1 MNNEVY
7 TTVIKLN
14 AEEAQNN
21 LKKLEDKIS
30 ELKKKKEEAFSNGKT
45 AIGESIAKDL
55 NKAQREMKA
64 FANSTMNTKEVL
76 DNLGKANL
84 GQLEKAA
91 KDLRRE
97 FKATSDPEQLTKLQ
111 EKIDAVTA
119 RMDRLKNK
127 TEDVHDIARKLSSTL
142 SNIPNASAND
152 LLYAKSHLQGQ
163 LNGLNPNSD
172 MYQQQ
177 SLQLREVDKQLGL
190 IKLKQEQNNTLIAQY
205 DRELSEARA
214 KMEDVKIETQ
224 LVNNTLS
231 HLSTASVRDLEYS
244 IKILNQQMRGLD
256 RGTKEFKAM
265 EEQAKKLKTEL
276 QNVRYEGAAQQSW
289 INRTADWFNKMQG
302 VAISLFATFAGLSMT
317 IRKCIEDFAAMD
329 QEMTNVQKYTGQTKQ
344 QVEKMNETFKSMDT
358 RTPREKLNQLAGDA
372 GRLGINTEKMVEEFV
387 DGADKINVALG
398 DDLGDDA
405 VKNIGKLAMMFG
417 EDKKKGLR
425 GAMLA
430 TGSAV
435 NELSQN
441 SSASAGYLVD
451 FTARLSGVGKQA
463 NLTQTQIMGFGAVL
477 DQNMQQDETAATAM
491 QGLITKMFQNP
502 AKFAKL
508 AGQSVKEFTNL
519 LKTDANSALLKFFA
533 AMKQKGGFAELAPMF
548 DSMKMD
554 GARATGVLSVMADK
568 LADVKKAQAL
578 ANKSYSDGT
587 SVIKEFNTQ
596 MSSEQARLD
605 MRKKQFKEYSI
616 LLGKELLPVMR
627 YAISTAGVTIKTLIV
642 LVQFVKQHISG
653 LIQLTLAITALTIVY
668 KAGTIYAYMW
678 LIKEEALLAIHK
690 ASVLLIRIKIGAIGA
705 LKVAYYYLT
714 GQTVK
719 AKEAMEAMKVASV
732 TNPWTAL
739 LAVILAVAAGV
750 YYLIKAINAHNKA
763 IQDNLLGIRK
773 SIAINKDMTEAQK
786 EVNANTAEEKTRLER
801 LTNIINSNV
810 YSYGERKSA
819 MIALEKIVPGY
830 HRNLNN
836 EATLTQANNTALKE
850 YVDRLNDAAMAQALY
865 NRMVSL
871 NGKKFDL
878 EAEIKRHN
886 YSAKAVKAEINRH
899 SKYYNSTEDKI
910 VDAGDGIFIKE
921 GTFKTD
927 ANRGKHD
934 ELQHWIDA
942 SKRKSD
948 ELTIVNARR
957 KNITDFLR
965 NDKGVREQYDNITIN
980 NKPQTAELIPP
991 TGGGGTDVDPKE
1003 AEKAKKAR
1011 DAAERKRE
1019 AARKKKMNNELK
1031 AAKDETDMLQAQN
1044 MLAYNTGEETQR
1056 ERIDKQHQIAIDGY
1070 DKRINIYKKYKEDY
1084 RQLEDDKAKE
1094 ELEKEN
1100 SHNKFIQ
1107 ADIEANYQKDT
1118 ALAKAEYSNKD
1129 SAVYHDQTV
1138 LNERLFEADMSYMAD
1153 KLAAMKDNSE
1163 EWLELSAEM
1172 QQRELEHKYEQ
1183 EEYYD
1188 EMLSQYRE
1196 EWGKKD
1202 IKSQEKIAL
1211 DGLDHLHEVG
1221 LLKEAEYQ
1229 DMRKKIQLEYALQES
1244 EDNLQNSKGVVN
1256 RKEVD
1261 LAYQIAHNNAEAGV
1275 EDKNEKGTKIG
1286 NYITSDIKIFGATWK
1301 NIKEMEKNG
1310 VLSHEQA
1317 MAAMSKA
1324 TGNFAE
1330 GLAAKMQAAYDSIST
1345 ITNALSSYYSSQSD
1359 YEVAVTEK
1367 KYGKLITAAG
1377 NNTQKTKKL
1386 EEQKEKEVAKIKT
1399 KYAHK
1404 QASMQVAQAIAQT
1417 AISAIAAYGSAMS
1430 GVPYPANLVLAPVA
1444 AGIALAAGAL
1454 QIATIKKQQ
1463 QAQDAGYYDGGFTPG
1478 KDWHNRAGIVHQDEF
1493 VANHKAVNNP
1503 NVRPFL
1509 NFIDTAQRNN
1519 TIGGLTALDVSRTMG
1534 SNTTVVSAP
1543 VVNVDNNSSELQQM
1557 INESHEAISKL
1568 TMLLAAGIH
1577 ATVAIDGNDG
1587 VKKNLDRYNNLM
1599 NNK

>member
-111 EKIDAVTA
+111 EKIDAVAA
-119 RMDRLKNK
+119 RMDRLKGK

-163 LNGLNPNSD
+163 MNGLNPNSE

-177 SLQLREVDKQLGL
+177 SLQLREVDKQLNL

-244 IKILNQQMRGLD
+244 IKIINQQMRGLD

-276 QNVRYEGAAQQSW
+276 QNIRYEGGAQQSW
-289 INRTADWFNKMQG
+289 MNRTADWFNKMQG
-302 VAISLFATFAGLSMT
+302 LAISVFATVTGLLYSM
-317 IRKCIEDFAAMD
+317 RQSVQMYLDMD
-329 QEMTNVQKYTGQTKQ
+329 KETTNVRKYTGQTAE
-344 QVEKMNETFKSMDT
+344 QVAQMNEEFKKMNTAT
-358 RTPREKLNQLAGDA
+358 AREQLNKFAEDA
-372 GRLGINTEKMVEEFV
+372 GRLGLSSTKAVEEFV
-387 DGADKINVALG
+387 DAADKISVAVG
-398 DDLGDDA
+398 DDLGEGA
-405 VKNIGKLAMMFG
+405 VDTIAKMAQAFG
-417 EDKKKGLR
+417 EDKRLGLR

-430 TGSAV
+430 TGSAL
-435 NELSQN
+435 NELSQ
-441 SSASAGYLVD
+441 SSTASAGYIVD
-451 FTARLSGVGKQA
+451 FTARLSGMGLQA
-463 NLTQTQIMGFGAVL
+463 KISQQNIMGFGAVL
-477 DQNMQQDETAATAM
+477 DQNMQEAETSATALG
-491 QGLITKMFQNP
+491 QLITKMYQDP

-508 AGQSVKEFTNL
+508 AGKNVADFTKL
-519 LKTDANSALLKFFA
+519 LKTDANKALLEFFN
-533 AMKQKGGFAELAPMF
+533 AMKNRGGFAQLAPMF
-548 DSMKMD
+548 EGMQLN
-554 GARATGVLSVMADK
+554 GNRAVGVLSTMAAK
-568 LADVKKAQAL
+568 LNDVKIAQGI
-578 ANKSYSDGT
+578 ANKAYNDGT
-587 SVIKEFNTQ
+587 SVLREFDLQNN
-596 MSSEQARLD
+596 SQAAQLE
-605 MRKKQFKEYSI
+605 KANKNFKEI
-616 LLGKELLPVMR
+616 AITLGKELLPVSR
-627 YAISTAGVTIKTLIV
+627 SVLTIGALTLKGLKVITDFVLKYKATLITLTAGI
-642 LVQFVKQHISG
+642 
-653 LIQLTLAITALTIVY
+653 AALTIAEEWDIIKK
-668 KAGTIYAYMW
+668 KAQALW
-678 LIKEEALLAIHK
+678 NDVLIKGSKKLWATLAAHPYIAIAAAVATLIALYAELTSKTDAVQKGQEDLNEIREKAAEQVVDEKIKIENLVSIARDETKSLADRHK
-690 ASVLLIRIKIGAIGA
+690 AIDELNKIVPNYNAKLQDTTNKYSENKGALDSYISSLIRLYEIQG
-705 LKVAYYYLT
+705 
-714 GQTVK
+714 
-719 AKEAMEAMKVASV
+719 AKEKISELSKQKADLVIKEKEIQKTLQQMKATPGV
-732 TNPWTAL
+732 TYTTSWGTVSNTTTDSYHHFSQQL
-739 LAVILAVAAGV
+739 EEVQSDIKDTKTEINTITDV
-750 YYLIKAINAHNKA
+750 YGEDIKKTYIPPKGDGDGGGDGNEK
-763 IQDNLLGIRK
+763 
-773 SIAINKDMTEAQK
+773 
-786 EVNANTAEEKTRLER
+786 AEEK
-801 LTNIINSNV
+801 
-810 YSYGERKSA
+810 
-819 MIALEKIVPGY
+819 
-830 HRNLNN
+830 
-836 EATLTQANNTALKE
+836 
-850 YVDRLNDAAMAQALY
+850 
-865 NRMVSL
+865 
-871 NGKKFDL
+871 
-878 EAEIKRHN
+878 
-886 YSAKAVKAEINRH
+886 
-899 SKYYNSTEDKI
+899 
-910 VDAGDGIFIKE
+910 
-921 GTFKTD
+921 
-927 ANRGKHD
+927 
-934 ELQHWIDA
+934 
-942 SKRKSD
+942 
-948 ELTIVNARR
+948 AR
-957 KNITDFLR
+957 
-965 NDKGVREQYDNITIN
+965 
-980 NKPQTAELIPP
+980 
-991 TGGGGTDVDPKE
+991 
-1003 AEKAKKAR
+1003 KAR
-1011 DAAERKRE
+1011 EAAERKRE
-1019 AARKKKMNNELK
+1019 AARKKKLNNELK

-1044 MLAYNTGEETQR
+1044 MLAYEKGEETQR
-1056 ERIDKQHQIAIDGY
+1056 ERIEKQHQIAIDGY
-1070 DKRINIYKKYKEDY
+1070 NKRINIYKKYKEDY

-1100 SHNKFIQ
+1100 SHNKFLQ

-1118 ALAKAEYSNKD
+1118 ALAKAEYSNRD

-1172 QQRELEHKYEQ
+1172 QQRELEHKSDK
-1183 EEYYD
+1183 EEYYN

-1196 EWGKKD
+1196 DWGKKD
-1202 IKSQEKIAL
+1202 IKLQEKIAL

-1244 EDNLQNSKGVVN
+1244 ENNLQNSKGVVN

-1286 NYITSDIKIFGATWK
+1286 NYLTSDIKIFGATWK

-1330 GLAAKMQAAYDSIST
+1330 NFAAKMQAAYDSVST
-1345 ITNALSSYYSSQSD
+1345 LTNSLSSYYSSQSD

-1367 KYGKLITAAG
+1367 KYEKMISAAG

-1463 QAQDAGYYDGGFTPG
+1463 QAQDAGYYEGGYTSSG
-1478 KDWHNRAGIVHQDEF
+1478 RDWHKKAGIVHENEF
-1493 VANHKAVNNP
+1493 VANHVAVNNP

-1509 NFIDTAQRNN
+1509 NYIDKAQRNN
-1519 TIGGLTALDVSRTMG
+1519 TIGGLTALDVSRAMG

-1543 VVNVDNNSSELQQM
+1543 VVNVDNNNRELQQQL
-1557 INESHEAISKL
+1557 NESHEVISKL
-1568 TMLLAAGIH
+1568 TAVLAAGIH
-1577 ATVAIDGNDG
+1577 AKVFIAGDDGI
-1587 VKKNLDRYNNLM
+1587 KKNLEVYDNLM
-1599 NNK
+1599 SNK

>member
-21 LKKLEDKIS
+21 LKKLENTIS

-45 AIGESIAKDL
+45 SLGESLSKDL

-76 DNLGKANL
+76 DNLDKANL

-119 RMDRLKNK
+119 RMDRLKGK

-152 LLYAKSHLQGQ
+152 LLYAKSHLQTQ
-163 LNGLNPNSD
+163 MNGLNPNSD

-177 SLQLREVDKQLGL
+177 SLQLREVDKQLNL
-190 IKLKQEQNNTLIAQY
+190 IKSKQEQNNTLIAQY
-205 DRELSEARA
+205 DRELAEARA

-244 IKILNQQMRGLD
+244 IKILNNQMRGLD
-256 RGTKEFKAM
+256 RGTKEFAAM

-302 VAISLFATFAGLSMT
+302 VAISLFATLAGLSMT

-344 QVEKMNETFKSMDT
+344 QVEKMNESFKSMDT

-463 NLTQTQIMGFGAVL
+463 NLTQTQIMGFGSVL

-578 ANKSYSDGT
+578 ANKSYNDGT

-616 LLGKELLPVMR
+616 LLGKELLPVMK
-627 YAISTAGVTIKTLIV
+627 YAISTAGISVKTLIV

-690 ASVLLIRIKIGAIGA
+690 ASALLIRIKIGAIGA

-719 AKEAMEAMKVASV
+719 AKEAMEAMKAASV

-739 LAVILAVAAGV
+739 LAVVLAVAAGV

-763 IQDNLLGIRK
+763 IQDNLLETRK
-773 SIAINKDMTEAQK
+773 RIAINKDMTESQK

-871 NGKKFDL
+871 KGKEFDL
-878 EAEIKRHN
+878 KTEIKRHN
-886 YSAKAVKAEINRH
+886 YSAKAVKAEMERH
-899 SKYYNSTEDKI
+899 FSKYNDTRNAIVPGVINYGGYTSGPTDDNYN
-910 VDAGDGIFIKE
+910 
-921 GTFKTD
+921 
-927 ANRGKHD
+927 KHA

-948 ELTIVNARR
+948 ELTIVKAQN
-957 KNITDFLR
+957 KNIDDFVH
-965 NDKGVREQYDNITIN
+965 NNKGVREQFAKLTIN
-980 NKPQTAELIPP
+980 NKSGSSTPEPEI
-991 TGGGGTDVDPKE
+991 TGGTYTDPKV

-1011 DAAERKRE
+1011 EAAERKRE
-1019 AARKKKMNNELK
+1019 AARKKKLNEELK

-1044 MLAYNTGEETQR
+1044 ILAYQHGEETQR
-1056 ERIDKQHQIAIDGY
+1056 ERIDNQHKIAIDGY

-1100 SHNKFIQ
+1100 SHNKFLQ

-1118 ALAKAEYSNKD
+1118 ALAKAAYSDRD
-1129 SAVYHDQTV
+1129 SAVYHDETV

-1163 EWLELSAEM
+1163 EWVELSAEM
-1172 QQRELEHKYEQ
+1172 QQRELEHKSEQ
-1183 EEYYD
+1183 EVYYD
-1188 EMLSQYRE
+1188 EMLSRYRE
-1196 EWGKKD
+1196 DWGKKD

-1211 DGLDHLHEVG
+1211 AGLDHLHEVG
-1221 LLKEAEYQ
+1221 LLKETEYQ
-1229 DMRKKIQLEYALQES
+1229 DMRKKIQLEYGLQES

-1286 NYITSDIKIFGATWK
+1286 NFITSDVKIFAATWK

-1330 GLAAKMQAAYDSIST
+1330 GMAAKMQVAYESIST
-1345 ITNALSSYYSSQSD
+1345 ITNALSSYYASQSD

-1386 EEQKEKEVAKIKT
+1386 EEEKEKEVAKIKT

-1430 GVPYPANLVLAPVA
+1430 GVPYPANLVLAPIA
-1444 AGIALAAGAL
+1444 AGIALASGAL

-1463 QAQDAGYYDGGFTPG
+1463 QAQDAGYYEGGYTSSG
-1478 KDWHNRAGIVHQDEF
+1478 RDWHKKAGIVHENEF
-1493 VANHKAVNNP
+1493 VANHVAVNNP

-1509 NFIDTAQRNN
+1509 NYIDKAQRNN
-1519 TIGGLTALDVSRTMG
+1519 TIGGLTALDVSRAMG

-1543 VVNVDNNSSELQQM
+1543 VVNVDNNNIELQQQL
-1557 INESHEAISKL
+1557 NESHEVISKL
-1568 TMLLAAGIH
+1568 TAVLAAGIH
-1577 ATVAIDGNDG
+1577 AKVFIAGDDGI
-1587 VKKNLDRYNNLM
+1587 KKNLEVYDNLM
-1599 NNK
+1599 SNK

>member
-142 SNIPNASAND
+142 SNIPDASASD
-152 LLYAKSHLQGQ
+152 LLYTKSHLQTQ
-163 LNGLNPNSD
+163 MNGLNPNSD
-172 MYQQQ
+172 MYKQQ
-177 SLQLREVDKQLGL
+177 SLQLREVDNQLNL
-190 IKLKQEQNNTLIAQY
+190 IKAKQEQNNTLMAQY
-205 DRELSEARA
+205 DREVSKARVD
-214 KMEDVKIETQ
+214 MEDVKNETQ

-231 HLSTASVRDLEYS
+231 HMSTASVRDLEYS
-244 IKILNQQMRGLD
+244 IKILNNQMRGLN

-276 QNVRYEGAAQQSW
+276 QNIRYEGGAQQSW
-289 INRTADWFNKMQG
+289 MNRTADWFNKMQG
-302 VAISLFATFAGLSMT
+302 LAISVFATVTGLLYSM
-317 IRKCIEDFAAMD
+317 RQSVQMYLDMD
-329 QEMTNVQKYTGQTKQ
+329 KETTNVRKYTGQTTE
-344 QVEKMNETFKSMDT
+344 QVAQMNEEFKKMNTAT
-358 RTPREKLNQLAGDA
+358 AREQLNKFAEDA
-372 GRLGINTEKMVEEFV
+372 GRLGLSSTKAVEEFV
-387 DGADKINVALG
+387 DAADKISVAVG
-398 DDLGDDA
+398 DDLGEGA
-405 VKNIGKLAMMFG
+405 VDTIAKMAQAFG
-417 EDKKKGLR
+417 EDKRLGLR

-430 TGSAV
+430 TGSAL
-435 NELSQN
+435 NELSQ
-441 SSASAGYLVD
+441 SSTASAGYIVD
-451 FTARLSGVGKQA
+451 FTARLSGMGLQA
-463 NLTQTQIMGFGAVL
+463 KISQQDIMGFGAVL
-477 DQNMQQDETAATAM
+477 DQNMQEAETSATALG
-491 QGLITKMFQNP
+491 QLITKMYQDP

-508 AGQSVKEFTNL
+508 AGKNVADFTKL
-519 LKTDANSALLKFFA
+519 LKTDANKALLEFFN
-533 AMKQKGGFAELAPMF
+533 AMKNRGGFAQLAPMF
-548 DSMKMD
+548 EGMQLN
-554 GARATGVLSVMADK
+554 GNRAVGVLSTMAAK
-568 LADVKKAQAL
+568 LNDVTIAQSI
-578 ANKSYSDGT
+578 ANKAYNDGT
-587 SVIKEFNTQ
+587 SVLREFDLQNN
-596 MSSEQARLD
+596 SQAAQLEKA
-605 MRKKQFKEYSI
+605 KKNFQEI
-616 LLGKELLPVMR
+616 AITLGKELLP
-627 YAISTAGVTIKTLIV
+627 ISRTVLTTGSMTLRGLKVLIDFVIKYKTTIMTLTAGIAALIIVEEADVIKKKAIVLWNDVLIKGSKKLWATLAAHPYIAIAAAVATLIALMADLLSKTDAVQKGQEDLNKIREKAAEQVVDEKIKIENLVSIARDETKSLTDRHKAIDELNKIVPNYNAKLQDTTNKYSENKGALDSYISSLIRLYEIQGAKEKISELSKQKADLVIKEKEIQKTLQQMKATPGV
-642 LVQFVKQHISG
+642 TYTTSWGTVSNTTTDSYHHFSQQLEEVQSDIKDTKTEIN
-653 LIQLTLAITALTIVY
+653 TITDVY
-668 KAGTIYAYMW
+668 GED
-678 LIKEEALLAIHK
+678 IKKTYIPPKGDGGGGGNGNNYGNEK
-690 ASVLLIRIKIGAIGA
+690 
-705 LKVAYYYLT
+705 
-714 GQTVK
+714 
-719 AKEAMEAMKVASV
+719 
-732 TNPWTAL
+732 
-739 LAVILAVAAGV
+739 
-750 YYLIKAINAHNKA
+750 
-763 IQDNLLGIRK
+763 
-773 SIAINKDMTEAQK
+773 
-786 EVNANTAEEKTRLER
+786 AEEK
-801 LTNIINSNV
+801 
-810 YSYGERKSA
+810 
-819 MIALEKIVPGY
+819 
-830 HRNLNN
+830 
-836 EATLTQANNTALKE
+836 
-850 YVDRLNDAAMAQALY
+850 
-865 NRMVSL
+865 
-871 NGKKFDL
+871 
-878 EAEIKRHN
+878 
-886 YSAKAVKAEINRH
+886 
-899 SKYYNSTEDKI
+899 
-910 VDAGDGIFIKE
+910 
-921 GTFKTD
+921 
-927 ANRGKHD
+927 
-934 ELQHWIDA
+934 
-942 SKRKSD
+942 
-948 ELTIVNARR
+948 AR
-957 KNITDFLR
+957 
-965 NDKGVREQYDNITIN
+965 
-980 NKPQTAELIPP
+980 
-991 TGGGGTDVDPKE
+991 
-1003 AEKAKKAR
+1003 KAR
-1011 DAAERKRE
+1011 EAAERKRE

-1044 MLAYNTGEETQR
+1044 MLAYQQGEETQR

-1386 EEQKEKEVAKIKT
+1386 EEEKEKEVAKIKT

-1568 TMLLAAGIH
+1568 TLLLAAGIH

>member
-119 RMDRLKNK
+119 RMDRLKGK

-142 SNIPNASAND
+142 NNIPNASAND

-163 LNGLNPNSD
+163 MNGLNPNSE

-177 SLQLREVDKQLGL
+177 SLQLREVDKQLNL

-244 IKILNQQMRGLD
+244 IKIINQQMRGLG

-276 QNVRYEGAAQQSW
+276 QNIRYEGGAQQSW
-289 INRTADWFNKMQG
+289 MNRTADWFNKMQG
-302 VAISLFATFAGLSMT
+302 LAISVFAGGTGLLYSM
-317 IRKCIEDFAAMD
+317 RQSVQMYLDMD
-329 QEMTNVQKYTGQTKQ
+329 KETTNVRKYTGQTAE
-344 QVEKMNETFKSMDT
+344 QVAQMNEEFKKMNTAT
-358 RTPREKLNQLAGDA
+358 AREQLNKFAEDA
-372 GRLGINTEKMVEEFV
+372 GRLGLSSTKAIEEFV
-387 DGADKINVALG
+387 DAADKISIAVG
-398 DDLGDDA
+398 DDLGEGA
-405 VKNIGKLAMMFG
+405 VDTIAKMAQAFG
-417 EDKKKGLR
+417 EDKRLGLR

-430 TGSAV
+430 TGSAL
-435 NELSQN
+435 NELSQ
-441 SSASAGYLVD
+441 SSTASAGYIVD
-451 FTARLSGVGKQA
+451 FTARLSGMGLQA
-463 NLTQTQIMGFGAVL
+463 KISQQDIMGFGAVL
-477 DQNMQQDETAATAM
+477 DQNMQEAETSATALG
-491 QGLITKMFQNP
+491 QLITKMYQDP

-508 AGQSVKEFTNL
+508 AGKNVADFTKL
-519 LKTDANSALLKFFA
+519 LKTDANKALLEFFN
-533 AMKQKGGFAELAPMF
+533 AMKNRGGFAQLAPMF
-548 DSMKMD
+548 EGMQLN
-554 GARATGVLSVMADK
+554 GNRAVGVLSTMAAK
-568 LADVKKAQAL
+568 LNDVTIAQNI
-578 ANKSYSDGT
+578 ANKAYNDGT
-587 SVIKEFNTQ
+587 SVLREFDLQNN
-596 MSSEQARLD
+596 SQAAQLEKA
-605 MRKKQFKEYSI
+605 KKNFQEI
-616 LLGKELLPVMR
+616 AITLGKELLPVSRTVLTTGSMTLR
-627 YAISTAGVTIKTLIV
+627 GLKIVIDLVTKYKTTLMTLTAGIAALIIVEEADVIKKKAIALWNDVLIKGSKKLWATLAAHPYIAIAAAVATLIALMADLLSKTDAVQKGQEDLNKIREKAAEQVVDEKIKIENLVSIARDETKSLTDRHKAIDELNKIVPNYNAKLQDTTNKYSENKGALDSYISSLIRLYEIQGAKEKISELSKQKADLVIKEKEIQKTLQQMKATPGV
-642 LVQFVKQHISG
+642 TYTTSWGTVSNTTTDSYHHFSQQLEEVQSDIKDTKTEIN
-653 LIQLTLAITALTIVY
+653 TITDVY
-668 KAGTIYAYMW
+668 GED
-678 LIKEEALLAIHK
+678 IKKTYIPPKGDGGGGGGNNYGNDA
-690 ASVLLIRIKIGAIGA
+690 
-705 LKVAYYYLT
+705 
-714 GQTVK
+714 
-719 AKEAMEAMKVASV
+719 
-732 TNPWTAL
+732 
-739 LAVILAVAAGV
+739 
-750 YYLIKAINAHNKA
+750 
-763 IQDNLLGIRK
+763 
-773 SIAINKDMTEAQK
+773 
-786 EVNANTAEEKTRLER
+786 AEEK
-801 LTNIINSNV
+801 
-810 YSYGERKSA
+810 
-819 MIALEKIVPGY
+819 
-830 HRNLNN
+830 
-836 EATLTQANNTALKE
+836 
-850 YVDRLNDAAMAQALY
+850 
-865 NRMVSL
+865 
-871 NGKKFDL
+871 
-878 EAEIKRHN
+878 
-886 YSAKAVKAEINRH
+886 
-899 SKYYNSTEDKI
+899 
-910 VDAGDGIFIKE
+910 
-921 GTFKTD
+921 
-927 ANRGKHD
+927 
-934 ELQHWIDA
+934 
-942 SKRKSD
+942 
-948 ELTIVNARR
+948 AR
-957 KNITDFLR
+957 
-965 NDKGVREQYDNITIN
+965 
-980 NKPQTAELIPP
+980 
-991 TGGGGTDVDPKE
+991 
-1003 AEKAKKAR
+1003 KAR
-1011 DAAERKRE
+1011 EAAERKRE
-1019 AARKKKMNNELK
+1019 AARKKRLNNELK

-1044 MLAYNTGEETQR
+1044 MLAYQKGEETQR

-1118 ALAKAEYSNKD
+1118 ALAKAEYSNRD

-1172 QQRELEHKYEQ
+1172 QQRELEHKSDK
-1183 EEYYD
+1183 EEYYN

-1196 EWGKKD
+1196 DWGKKD
-1202 IKSQEKIAL
+1202 IKLQEKIAL

-1244 EDNLQNSKGVVN
+1244 ENNLQNSKGVVN

-1286 NYITSDIKIFGATWK
+1286 NYLTSDIKIFGATWK

-1330 GLAAKMQAAYDSIST
+1330 NFAAKMQAAYDSVST
-1345 ITNALSSYYSSQSD
+1345 LTNSLSSYYSSQSD

-1367 KYGKLITAAG
+1367 KYEKMISAAG

-1463 QAQDAGYYDGGFTPG
+1463 QAQDAGYYEGGFTSSG
-1478 KDWHNRAGIVHQDEF
+1478 RDWHKKAGIVHENEF
-1493 VANHKAVNNP
+1493 VANHVAVNNP

-1509 NFIDTAQRNN
+1509 NYIDKAQRNN
-1519 TIGGLTALDVSRTMG
+1519 TIGGLTALDVSRAMG

-1543 VVNVDNNSSELQQM
+1543 VVNVDNSNSELQQL
-1557 INESHEAISKL
+1557 IADSRETLSAL
-1568 TMLLAAGIH
+1568 TTILAQGIH
-1577 ATVAIDGNDG
+1577 ADVSIDGEKG
-1587 VKKNLDRYNNLM
+1587 VKRNLDRYNNLM
-1599 NNK
+1599 SNK

>member
-142 SNIPNASAND
+142 NNIPNASAND

-163 LNGLNPNSD
+163 MNGLNPNSD

-177 SLQLREVDKQLGL
+177 SLQLREVDKQLNL

-205 DRELSEARA
+205 DRELSEARS

-256 RGTKEFKAM
+256 RGTKEFAAM
-265 EEQAKKLKTEL
+265 EKQAKKLKTEL
-276 QNVRYEGAAQQSW
+276 QNIRYEGGAQQSW
-289 INRTADWFNKMQG
+289 MNRTADWFNKMQG
-302 VAISLFATFAGLSMT
+302 LAISVFATMTGLLYSM
-317 IRKCIEDFAAMD
+317 RQSVQMYLDMD
-329 QEMTNVQKYTGQTKQ
+329 KETTNVRKYTGQTAE
-344 QVEKMNETFKSMDT
+344 QVAQMNEEFKKMNTAT
-358 RTPREKLNQLAGDA
+358 AREQLNKFAEDA
-372 GRLGINTEKMVEEFV
+372 GRLGLSSTKAVEEFV
-387 DGADKINVALG
+387 DAADKISVAVG
-398 DDLGDDA
+398 DDLGEGA
-405 VKNIGKLAMMFG
+405 VDTIAKMAQAFG
-417 EDKKKGLR
+417 EDKRLGLR

-430 TGSAV
+430 TGSAL
-435 NELSQN
+435 NELSQ
-441 SSASAGYLVD
+441 SSTASAGYIVD
-451 FTARLSGVGKQA
+451 FTARLSGMGLQA
-463 NLTQTQIMGFGAVL
+463 KISQQNIMGFGAVL
-477 DQNMQQDETAATAM
+477 DQNMQEAETSATALG
-491 QGLITKMFQNP
+491 QLITKMYQDP

-508 AGQSVKEFTNL
+508 AGKNVADFTKL
-519 LKTDANSALLKFFA
+519 LKTDANKALLEFFN
-533 AMKQKGGFAELAPMF
+533 AMKNRGGFAQLAPMF
-548 DSMKMD
+548 DGMQLN
-554 GARATGVLSVMADK
+554 GNRAVGVLSTMAAK
-568 LADVKKAQAL
+568 LNDVTIAQNI
-578 ANKSYSDGT
+578 ANKAYNDGT
-587 SVIKEFNTQ
+587 SVLREFDLQNN
-596 MSSEQARLD
+596 SQAAQLEKA
-605 MRKKQFKEYSI
+605 KKNFQEI
-616 LLGKELLPVMR
+616 AITLGKELLPVSR
-627 YAISTAGVTIKTLIV
+627 SVLTIGALTLNGLKVITDFVLKYKATLITLTAGI
-642 LVQFVKQHISG
+642 
-653 LIQLTLAITALTIVY
+653 AALTIAEEWDIIKK
-668 KAGTIYAYMW
+668 KAQALW
-678 LIKEEALLAIHK
+678 NDVLIKGSKKLWATLAAHPYIAIAAAVATLIALYAELTSKTDAVQKGQEDLNEIREKAAEQVVDEKIKIENLVSIARDETKSLTDRHK
-690 ASVLLIRIKIGAIGA
+690 AIDELNKIVPNYNGKLQDTTNKYSENKGA
-705 LKVAYYYLT
+705 LDAYISSLVRLYEIQ
-714 GQTVK
+714 G
-719 AKEAMEAMKVASV
+719 AKEKISELSKKKADLVIKQQEIKKTLQQMKNTPGV
-732 TNPWTAL
+732 TYTTSWGTVSNTTTDSYHHFSQQL
-739 LAVILAVAAGV
+739 EEVQSEIKDTKTEISTITDV
-750 YYLIKAINAHNKA
+750 YGEDIK
-763 IQDNLLGIRK
+763 K
-773 SIAINKDMTEAQK
+773 SYIPPKGNGNGNGGGGNYGNDA
-786 EVNANTAEEKTRLER
+786 AEEK
-801 LTNIINSNV
+801 
-810 YSYGERKSA
+810 
-819 MIALEKIVPGY
+819 
-830 HRNLNN
+830 
-836 EATLTQANNTALKE
+836 
-850 YVDRLNDAAMAQALY
+850 
-865 NRMVSL
+865 
-871 NGKKFDL
+871 
-878 EAEIKRHN
+878 
-886 YSAKAVKAEINRH
+886 
-899 SKYYNSTEDKI
+899 
-910 VDAGDGIFIKE
+910 
-921 GTFKTD
+921 
-927 ANRGKHD
+927 
-934 ELQHWIDA
+934 
-942 SKRKSD
+942 
-948 ELTIVNARR
+948 AR
-957 KNITDFLR
+957 
-965 NDKGVREQYDNITIN
+965 
-980 NKPQTAELIPP
+980 
-991 TGGGGTDVDPKE
+991 
-1003 AEKAKKAR
+1003 KAR
-1011 DAAERKRE
+1011 EAAERKRE
-1019 AARKKKMNNELK
+1019 AARKKRMNNELK

-1044 MLAYNTGEETQR
+1044 MLAYEKGEETQR
-1056 ERIDKQHQIAIDGY
+1056 ERIEKQHQIAIDGY
-1070 DKRINIYKKYKEDY
+1070 NKRINIYKKYKEDF

-1100 SHNKFIQ
+1100 SHNKFVQ

-1118 ALAKAEYSNKD
+1118 ALAKAEYSNRD
-1129 SAVYHDQTV
+1129 SAVYHDQAV

-1163 EWLELSAEM
+1163 EWSELSAEM
-1172 QQRELEHKYEQ
+1172 EQRELEHKSDK
-1183 EEYYD
+1183 EEYYN

-1196 EWGKKD
+1196 DWGKKD
-1202 IKSQEKIAL
+1202 IKLQEKIAL

-1221 LLKEAEYQ
+1221 LLKEEEYQ

-1286 NYITSDIKIFGATWK
+1286 NYLTSDIKIFGATWK

-1330 GLAAKMQAAYDSIST
+1330 NFAAKMQAAYDSVST
-1345 ITNALSSYYSSQSD
+1345 LTNSLSSYYSSQSD

-1367 KYGKLITAAG
+1367 KYEKMISAAG

-1463 QAQDAGYYDGGFTPG
+1463 QAQDAGYYEGGYTSSG
-1478 KDWHNRAGIVHQDEF
+1478 RDWHKKAGIVHENEF
-1493 VANHKAVNNP
+1493 VANHVAVNNP

-1509 NFIDTAQRNN
+1509 NYIDKAQRNN
-1519 TIGGLTALDVSRTMG
+1519 TIGGLTALDVSRAMG

-1543 VVNVDNNSSELQQM
+1543 VVNVDNNNSELQQM
-1557 INESHEAISKL
+1557 LNESHEAISKL

-1577 ATVAIDGNDG
+1577 AKVFIAGDDG
-1587 VKKNLDRYNNLM
+1587 VKKNLEIYDNLM
-1599 NNK
+1599 SNK

>member
-111 EKIDAVTA
+111 EKIDAVAA

-142 SNIPNASAND
+142 SNIPDASASD
-152 LLYAKSHLQGQ
+152 LLYTKSHLQTQ
-163 LNGLNPNSD
+163 MNGLNPNSD
-172 MYQQQ
+172 MYKQQ
-177 SLQLREVDKQLGL
+177 SLQLREVDNQLNL
-190 IKLKQEQNNTLIAQY
+190 IKAKQEQNNTLMAQY
-205 DRELSEARA
+205 DREVSKARVD
-214 KMEDVKIETQ
+214 MEDVKNETQ

-231 HLSTASVRDLEYS
+231 HMSTASVRDLEYS
-244 IKILNQQMRGLD
+244 IKILNNQMRGLN

-276 QNVRYEGAAQQSW
+276 QNIRYEGGAQQSW
-289 INRTADWFNKMQG
+289 MNRTADWFNKMQG
-302 VAISLFATFAGLSMT
+302 LAISVFATVTGLLYSM
-317 IRKCIEDFAAMD
+317 RQSVQMYLDMD
-329 QEMTNVQKYTGQTKQ
+329 KETTNVRKYTGQTTE
-344 QVEKMNETFKSMDT
+344 QVAQMNEEFKKMNTAT
-358 RTPREKLNQLAGDA
+358 AREQLNKFAEDA
-372 GRLGINTEKMVEEFV
+372 GRLGLSSTKAVEEFV
-387 DGADKINVALG
+387 DAADKISVAVG
-398 DDLGDDA
+398 DDLGEGA
-405 VKNIGKLAMMFG
+405 VDTIAKMAQAFG
-417 EDKKKGLR
+417 EDKRLGLR

-430 TGSAV
+430 TGSAL
-435 NELSQN
+435 NELSQ
-441 SSASAGYLVD
+441 SSTASAGYIVD
-451 FTARLSGVGKQA
+451 FTARLSGMGLQA
-463 NLTQTQIMGFGAVL
+463 KISQQDIMGFGAVL
-477 DQNMQQDETAATAM
+477 DQNMQEAETSATALG
-491 QGLITKMFQNP
+491 QLITKMYQDP

-508 AGQSVKEFTNL
+508 AGKNVADFTKL
-519 LKTDANSALLKFFA
+519 LKTDANKALLEFFN
-533 AMKQKGGFAELAPMF
+533 AMKNRGGFAQLAPMF
-548 DSMKMD
+548 EGMQLN
-554 GARATGVLSVMADK
+554 GNRAVGVLSTMAAK
-568 LADVKKAQAL
+568 LNDVTIAQSI
-578 ANKSYSDGT
+578 ANKAYNDGT
-587 SVIKEFNTQ
+587 SVLREFDLQNN
-596 MSSEQARLD
+596 SQAAQLEKA
-605 MRKKQFKEYSI
+605 KKNFQEI
-616 LLGKELLPVMR
+616 AITLGKELLP
-627 YAISTAGVTIKTLIV
+627 ISRTVLTTGSMTLRGLKVLIDFVIKYKTTIMTLTAGIAALIIVEEADVIKKKAIVLWNDVLIKGSKKLWATLAAHPYIAIAAAVATLIALMADLLSKTDAVQKGQEDLNKIREKAAEQVVDEKIKIENLVSIARDETKSLTDRHKAIDELNKIVPNYNAKLQDTTNKYSENKGALDSYISSLIRLYEIQGAKEKISELSKQKADLVIKEKEIQKTLQQMKATPGV
-642 LVQFVKQHISG
+642 TYTTSWGTVSNTTTDSYHHFSQQLEEVQSDIKDTKTEIN
-653 LIQLTLAITALTIVY
+653 TITDVY
-668 KAGTIYAYMW
+668 GED
-678 LIKEEALLAIHK
+678 IKKTYIPPKGDGGGGGNGNNYGNDA
-690 ASVLLIRIKIGAIGA
+690 
-705 LKVAYYYLT
+705 
-714 GQTVK
+714 
-719 AKEAMEAMKVASV
+719 
-732 TNPWTAL
+732 
-739 LAVILAVAAGV
+739 
-750 YYLIKAINAHNKA
+750 
-763 IQDNLLGIRK
+763 
-773 SIAINKDMTEAQK
+773 
-786 EVNANTAEEKTRLER
+786 AEEK
-801 LTNIINSNV
+801 
-810 YSYGERKSA
+810 
-819 MIALEKIVPGY
+819 
-830 HRNLNN
+830 
-836 EATLTQANNTALKE
+836 
-850 YVDRLNDAAMAQALY
+850 
-865 NRMVSL
+865 
-871 NGKKFDL
+871 
-878 EAEIKRHN
+878 
-886 YSAKAVKAEINRH
+886 
-899 SKYYNSTEDKI
+899 
-910 VDAGDGIFIKE
+910 
-921 GTFKTD
+921 
-927 ANRGKHD
+927 
-934 ELQHWIDA
+934 
-942 SKRKSD
+942 
-948 ELTIVNARR
+948 AR
-957 KNITDFLR
+957 
-965 NDKGVREQYDNITIN
+965 
-980 NKPQTAELIPP
+980 
-991 TGGGGTDVDPKE
+991 
-1003 AEKAKKAR
+1003 KAR
-1011 DAAERKRE
+1011 EAAERKRE
-1019 AARKKKMNNELK
+1019 AARKKRLNNELK

-1044 MLAYNTGEETQR
+1044 MLAYEKGEETQR
-1056 ERIDKQHQIAIDGY
+1056 ERIEKQHQIAIDGY
-1070 DKRINIYKKYKEDY
+1070 NKRINIYKKYKEDY

-1100 SHNKFIQ
+1100 SHNKFLQ

-1118 ALAKAEYSNKD
+1118 ALAKAEYSNRD
-1129 SAVYHDQTV
+1129 SAVYHDQAV

-1172 QQRELEHKYEQ
+1172 QQRELEHKSDK
-1183 EEYYD
+1183 EEYYN

-1196 EWGKKD
+1196 DWGKKD
-1202 IKSQEKIAL
+1202 IKLQEKIAL

-1244 EDNLQNSKGVVN
+1244 ENNLQNSKGVVN

-1286 NYITSDIKIFGATWK
+1286 NYLTSDVKIFAATWK

-1330 GLAAKMQAAYDSIST
+1330 NFAAKMQAAYDSVST
-1345 ITNALSSYYSSQSD
+1345 LTNSLSSYYSSQSD

-1367 KYGKLITAAG
+1367 KYEKMISAAG

-1463 QAQDAGYYDGGFTPG
+1463 QAQDAGYYEGGYTSSG
-1478 KDWHNRAGIVHQDEF
+1478 RDWHKKAGIVHENEF
-1493 VANHKAVNNP
+1493 VANHVAVNNP

-1509 NFIDTAQRNN
+1509 NYIDKAQRNN
-1519 TIGGLTALDVSRTMG
+1519 TIGGLTALDVSRAMG

-1543 VVNVDNNSSELQQM
+1543 VVNVDNNNSELQQQL
-1557 INESHEAISKL
+1557 NESHEVISKL
-1568 TMLLAAGIH
+1568 TAVLAAGIH
-1577 ATVAIDGNDG
+1577 AKVFIAGDDG
-1587 VKKNLDRYNNLM
+1587 VKKNLEIYDNLM
-1599 NNK
+1599 SNK

>member
-111 EKIDAVTA
+111 EKIDAVA
-119 RMDRLKNK
+119 ERMDRLKGK

-142 SNIPNASAND
+142 SNIPDASASD
-152 LLYAKSHLQGQ
+152 LLYTKSHLQTQ
-163 LNGLNPNSD
+163 MNGLNPNSD
-172 MYQQQ
+172 MYKQQ
-177 SLQLREVDKQLGL
+177 SLQLREVDNQLNL
-190 IKLKQEQNNTLIAQY
+190 IKAKQEQNNTLMAQY
-205 DRELSEARA
+205 DREVSKARVD
-214 KMEDVKIETQ
+214 MEDVKNETQ

-231 HLSTASVRDLEYS
+231 HMSTASVRDLEYS
-244 IKILNQQMRGLD
+244 IKILNNQMRGLD

-276 QNVRYEGAAQQSW
+276 QNIRYEGGAQQSW
-289 INRTADWFNKMQG
+289 MNRTADWFNKMQG
-302 VAISLFATFAGLSMT
+302 LAISVFATVTGLLYSM
-317 IRKCIEDFAAMD
+317 RQSVQMYLDMD
-329 QEMTNVQKYTGQTKQ
+329 KETTNVRKYTGQTTE
-344 QVEKMNETFKSMDT
+344 QVAQMNEEFKKMNTAT
-358 RTPREKLNQLAGDA
+358 AREQLNKFAEDA
-372 GRLGINTEKMVEEFV
+372 GRLGLSSTKAVEEFV
-387 DGADKINVALG
+387 DAADKISVAVG
-398 DDLGDDA
+398 DDLGEGA
-405 VKNIGKLAMMFG
+405 VDTIAKMAQAFG
-417 EDKKKGLR
+417 EDKRLGLR

-430 TGSAV
+430 TGSAL
-435 NELSQN
+435 NELSQ
-441 SSASAGYLVD
+441 SSTASAGYIVD
-451 FTARLSGVGKQA
+451 FTARLSGMGLQA
-463 NLTQTQIMGFGAVL
+463 KISQQDIMGFGAVL
-477 DQNMQQDETAATAM
+477 DQNMQEAETSATALG
-491 QGLITKMFQNP
+491 QLITKMYQDP

-508 AGQSVKEFTNL
+508 AGKNVADFTKL
-519 LKTDANSALLKFFA
+519 LKTDANKALLEFFN
-533 AMKQKGGFAELAPMF
+533 AMKNRGGFAQLAPMF
-548 DSMKMD
+548 EGMQLN
-554 GARATGVLSVMADK
+554 GNRAVGVLSTMAAK
-568 LADVKKAQAL
+568 LNDVTIAQSI
-578 ANKSYSDGT
+578 ANKAYNDGT
-587 SVIKEFNTQ
+587 SVLREFDLQNN
-596 MSSEQARLD
+596 SQAAQLEKA
-605 MRKKQFKEYSI
+605 KKNFQEI
-616 LLGKELLPVMR
+616 AITLGKELLP
-627 YAISTAGVTIKTLIV
+627 ISRTVLTTGSMTLRGLKVLIDFVIKYKTTIMTLTAGIAALIIVEEADVIKKKAIVLWNDVLIKGSKKLWATLAAHPYIAIAAAVATLIALMADLLSKTDAVQKGQEDLNKIREKAAEQVVDEKIKIENLVSIARDETKSLTDRHKAIDELNKIVPNYNAKLQDTTNKYSENKGALDSYISSLIRLYEIQGAKEKISELSKQKADLVIKEKEIQKTLQQMKATPGV
-642 LVQFVKQHISG
+642 TYTTSWGTVSNTTTDSYHHFSQQLEEVQSDIKDTKTEIN
-653 LIQLTLAITALTIVY
+653 TITDVY
-668 KAGTIYAYMW
+668 GED
-678 LIKEEALLAIHK
+678 IKKTYIPPKGDGGGGGNGNNYGNEK
-690 ASVLLIRIKIGAIGA
+690 
-705 LKVAYYYLT
+705 
-714 GQTVK
+714 
-719 AKEAMEAMKVASV
+719 
-732 TNPWTAL
+732 
-739 LAVILAVAAGV
+739 
-750 YYLIKAINAHNKA
+750 
-763 IQDNLLGIRK
+763 
-773 SIAINKDMTEAQK
+773 
-786 EVNANTAEEKTRLER
+786 AEEK
-801 LTNIINSNV
+801 
-810 YSYGERKSA
+810 
-819 MIALEKIVPGY
+819 
-830 HRNLNN
+830 
-836 EATLTQANNTALKE
+836 
-850 YVDRLNDAAMAQALY
+850 
-865 NRMVSL
+865 
-871 NGKKFDL
+871 
-878 EAEIKRHN
+878 
-886 YSAKAVKAEINRH
+886 
-899 SKYYNSTEDKI
+899 
-910 VDAGDGIFIKE
+910 
-921 GTFKTD
+921 
-927 ANRGKHD
+927 
-934 ELQHWIDA
+934 
-942 SKRKSD
+942 
-948 ELTIVNARR
+948 AR
-957 KNITDFLR
+957 
-965 NDKGVREQYDNITIN
+965 
-980 NKPQTAELIPP
+980 
-991 TGGGGTDVDPKE
+991 
-1003 AEKAKKAR
+1003 KAR
-1011 DAAERKRE
+1011 EAAERKRE

-1044 MLAYNTGEETQR
+1044 MLAYKKGEETQR

-1172 QQRELEHKYEQ
+1172 QQRELEHKSEQ
-1183 EEYYD
+1183 EGYYD

-1211 DGLDHLHEVG
+1211 AGLDHLHEVG

-1244 EDNLQNSKGVVN
+1244 EDNLQKSKGVEN

-1261 LAYQIAHNNAEAGV
+1261 MAYQIAHNNAEAGV

-1286 NYITSDIKIFGATWK
+1286 NYITSDVKIFAATWK
-1301 NIKEMEKNG
+1301 NIKDMEKNG

-1317 MAAMSKA
+1317 MAAMSQA

-1330 GLAAKMQAAYDSIST
+1330 NFSAKMQAAYESVST
-1345 ITNALSSYYSSQSD
+1345 LTNALSSYYSSQSD

-1367 KYGKLITAAG
+1367 KYEKMVSAAG

-1386 EEQKEKEVAKIKT
+1386 EEEKEKEVAKIKT

-1430 GVPYPANLVLAPVA
+1430 GVPYPANLVLAPIA
-1444 AGIALAAGAL
+1444 AGIALASGAL

-1463 QAQDAGYYDGGFTPG
+1463 QAQDAGYYEGGYTSSG
-1478 KDWHNRAGIVHQDEF
+1478 RDWHKRAGIVHEDEF

>member
-163 LNGLNPNSD
+163 MNGLNPNSE

-177 SLQLREVDKQLGL
+177 SLQLREVDKQLNL

-276 QNVRYEGAAQQSW
+276 QHVRYEGGAQQSW
-289 INRTADWFNKMQG
+289 MNRTADWFNKMQG
-302 VAISLFATFAGLSMT
+302 VAISVFATVTGLLYSMRQS
-317 IRKCIEDFAAMD
+317 IQMYLDMD
-329 QEMTNVQKYTGQTKQ
+329 KETTNVRKYTGQTAE
-344 QVEKMNETFKSMDT
+344 QVEQMNEEFKKMNTAT
-358 RTPREKLNQLAGDA
+358 AREQLNKFAEDA
-372 GRLGINTEKMVEEFV
+372 GRLGLSSTKAVEEFV
-387 DGADKINVALG
+387 DAADKISVAVG
-398 DDLGDDA
+398 DDLGEGA
-405 VKNIGKLAMMFG
+405 VDTIAKMAQAFG
-417 EDKKKGLR
+417 EDKRLGLR

-430 TGSAV
+430 TGSAL
-435 NELSQN
+435 NELSQ
-441 SSASAGYLVD
+441 SSTASAGYIVD
-451 FTARLSGVGKQA
+451 FTARLSGMGLQA
-463 NLTQTQIMGFGAVL
+463 KISQQDIMGFGAVL
-477 DQNMQQDETAATAM
+477 DQNMQEAETSATALG
-491 QGLITKMFQNP
+491 QLITKMYQDP

-508 AGQSVKEFTNL
+508 AGKNVADFTKL
-519 LKTDANSALLKFFA
+519 LKTDANKALLEFFN
-533 AMKQKGGFAELAPMF
+533 AMKNRGGFAQLAPMF
-548 DSMKMD
+548 EGMQLN
-554 GARATGVLSVMADK
+554 GNRAVGVLSTMAAK
-568 LADVKKAQAL
+568 LNDVKIAQSI
-578 ANKSYSDGT
+578 ANKAYNDGT
-587 SVIKEFNTQ
+587 SVLQEFDLQNN
-596 MSSEQARLD
+596 SQAAQLEKA
-605 MRKKQFKEYSI
+605 KKDFQEI
-616 LLGKELLPVMR
+616 AITLGKELLP
-627 YAISTAGVTIKTLIV
+627 ISRNVLTIGSLTLSGLKIIIEFVIKYKATLITLTAG
-642 LVQFVKQHISG
+642 
-653 LIQLTLAITALTIVY
+653 ITALIIAEETDVIKK
-668 KAGTIYAYMW
+668 KAQALW
-678 LIKEEALLAIHK
+678 NDVLIKGSKKLWATLAAHPYIAIAAAVATLIALYAELTSKTDAVQKGQEDLNEIREKAAEQVVDEKIKIENLVSIARDETKSLTDRHK
-690 ASVLLIRIKIGAIGA
+690 AIDELNKIVPNYNAKLQDTTNKYSENKGA
-705 LKVAYYYLT
+705 LDAYISSLVRLYEIQ
-714 GQTVK
+714 G
-719 AKEAMEAMKVASV
+719 AKEKISELSKQKAD
-732 TNPWTAL
+732 L
-739 LAVILAVAAGV
+739 VI
-750 YYLIKAINAHNKA
+750 K
-763 IQDNLLGIRK
+763 
-773 SIAINKDMTEAQK
+773 QK
-786 EVNANTAEEKTRLER
+786 EIQKTLKQMKATPGVTYTTSWGTVSNTTTDSYHHFSQQLEEVQSDIKDTKTEINTITDVYGEDIKKTYIPPKGDGGGGGNGNNYGNEKAEEK
-801 LTNIINSNV
+801 
-810 YSYGERKSA
+810 
-819 MIALEKIVPGY
+819 
-830 HRNLNN
+830 
-836 EATLTQANNTALKE
+836 
-850 YVDRLNDAAMAQALY
+850 
-865 NRMVSL
+865 
-871 NGKKFDL
+871 
-878 EAEIKRHN
+878 
-886 YSAKAVKAEINRH
+886 
-899 SKYYNSTEDKI
+899 
-910 VDAGDGIFIKE
+910 
-921 GTFKTD
+921 
-927 ANRGKHD
+927 
-934 ELQHWIDA
+934 
-942 SKRKSD
+942 
-948 ELTIVNARR
+948 AR
-957 KNITDFLR
+957 
-965 NDKGVREQYDNITIN
+965 
-980 NKPQTAELIPP
+980 
-991 TGGGGTDVDPKE
+991 
-1003 AEKAKKAR
+1003 KAR
-1011 DAAERKRE
+1011 EAAERKRE
-1019 AARKKKMNNELK
+1019 AARKKRMNNELK
-1031 AAKDETDMLQAQN
+1031 AAKNETDLLQAQN
-1044 MLAYNTGEETQR
+1044 MLAYEKGEETQR
-1056 ERIDKQHQIAIDGY
+1056 ERIEKQHQIAIDGY
-1070 DKRINIYKKYKEDY
+1070 NKRINIYKKYKEDF

-1100 SHNKFIQ
+1100 SHNKFVQ

-1118 ALAKAEYSNKD
+1118 ALAKAEYSNRD

-1172 QQRELEHKYEQ
+1172 QQRELEHKSDK
-1183 EEYYD
+1183 EEYYN

-1196 EWGKKD
+1196 DWGKKD
-1202 IKSQEKIAL
+1202 IKLQEKIAL

-1244 EDNLQNSKGVVN
+1244 ENNLQNSKGVVN

-1286 NYITSDIKIFGATWK
+1286 NYITSDVKIFAATLK

-1330 GLAAKMQAAYDSIST
+1330 NFAAKMQAAYDSVST
-1345 ITNALSSYYSSQSD
+1345 LTNSLSSYYSSQSD

-1367 KYGKLITAAG
+1367 KYEKMISAAG

-1463 QAQDAGYYDGGFTPG
+1463 QAQDAGYYEGGYTSSG
-1478 KDWHNRAGIVHQDEF
+1478 RDWHKKAGIVHENEF
-1493 VANHKAVNNP
+1493 VANHVAVNNP

-1509 NFIDTAQRNN
+1509 NYIDKAQRNN
-1519 TIGGLTALDVSRTMG
+1519 TIGGLTALDVSRAMG

-1543 VVNVDNNSSELQQM
+1543 VVNVDNNNSELQQM
-1557 INESHEAISKL
+1557 LNESHEAISKL

-1577 ATVAIDGNDG
+1577 AKVFIAGDDG
-1587 VKKNLDRYNNLM
+1587 VKKNLEIYDNLM
-1599 NNK
+1599 SNK

>member
-21 LKKLEDKIS
+21 LKKLEDKIF

-45 AIGESIAKDL
+45 SLGESLSKDL

-142 SNIPNASAND
+142 SNIPDASASD
-152 LLYAKSHLQGQ
+152 LLYTKSHLQTQ
-163 LNGLNPNSD
+163 MNGLNPNSD
-172 MYQQQ
+172 MYKQQ
-177 SLQLREVDKQLGL
+177 SLQLREVDNQLNL
-190 IKLKQEQNNTLIAQY
+190 IKAKQEQNNTLMAQY
-205 DRELSEARA
+205 DREVSKARVD
-214 KMEDVKIETQ
+214 MEDVKNETL

-231 HLSTASVRDLEYS
+231 HMSTASVRDLEYS
-244 IKILNQQMRGLD
+244 IKILNNQMRGLN

-276 QNVRYEGAAQQSW
+276 QNIRYEGGAQQSW
-289 INRTADWFNKMQG
+289 MNRTADWFNKMQG
-302 VAISLFATFAGLSMT
+302 LAISVFATVTGLLYSM
-317 IRKCIEDFAAMD
+317 RQSVQMYLDMD
-329 QEMTNVQKYTGQTKQ
+329 KETTNVRKYTGQTTE
-344 QVEKMNETFKSMDT
+344 QVAQMNEEFKKMNTAT
-358 RTPREKLNQLAGDA
+358 AREQLNKFAEDA
-372 GRLGINTEKMVEEFV
+372 GRLGLSSTKAVEEFV
-387 DGADKINVALG
+387 DAADKISVAVG
-398 DDLGDDA
+398 DDLGEGA
-405 VKNIGKLAMMFG
+405 VDTIAKMAQAFG
-417 EDKKKGLR
+417 EDKRLGLR

-430 TGSAV
+430 TGSAL
-435 NELSQN
+435 NELSQ
-441 SSASAGYLVD
+441 SSTASAGYIVD
-451 FTARLSGVGKQA
+451 FTARLSGMGLQA
-463 NLTQTQIMGFGAVL
+463 KISQQDIMGFGAVL
-477 DQNMQQDETAATAM
+477 DQNMQEAETSATALG
-491 QGLITKMFQNP
+491 QLITKMYQDP

-508 AGQSVKEFTNL
+508 AGKNVADFTKL
-519 LKTDANSALLKFFA
+519 LKTDANKALLEFFN
-533 AMKQKGGFAELAPMF
+533 AMKNRGGFAQLAPMF
-548 DSMKMD
+548 EGMQLN
-554 GARATGVLSVMADK
+554 GNRAVGVLSTMAAK
-568 LADVKKAQAL
+568 LNDVTIAQSI
-578 ANKSYSDGT
+578 ANKAYNDGT
-587 SVIKEFNTQ
+587 SVLREFDLQNN
-596 MSSEQARLD
+596 SQAAQLEKA
-605 MRKKQFKEYSI
+605 KKNFQEI
-616 LLGKELLPVMR
+616 AITLGKELLP
-627 YAISTAGVTIKTLIV
+627 ISRTVLTTGSMTLRGLKVLIDFVIKYKTTIMTLTAGIAALIIVEEADVIKKKAIVLWNDVLIKGSKKLWATLAAHPYIAIAAAVATLIALMADLLSKTDAVQKGQEDLNKIREKAAEQVVDEKIKIENLVSIARDETKSLTDRHKAIDELNKIVPNYNAKLQDTTNKYSENKGALDSYISSLIRLYEIQGAKEKISELSKQKADLVIKEKEIQKTLQQMKATPGV
-642 LVQFVKQHISG
+642 TYTTSWGTVSNTTTDSYHHFSQQLEEVQSDIKDTKTEIN
-653 LIQLTLAITALTIVY
+653 TITDVY
-668 KAGTIYAYMW
+668 GED
-678 LIKEEALLAIHK
+678 IKKTYIPPKGDGGGGGNGNNYGNEK
-690 ASVLLIRIKIGAIGA
+690 
-705 LKVAYYYLT
+705 
-714 GQTVK
+714 
-719 AKEAMEAMKVASV
+719 
-732 TNPWTAL
+732 
-739 LAVILAVAAGV
+739 
-750 YYLIKAINAHNKA
+750 
-763 IQDNLLGIRK
+763 
-773 SIAINKDMTEAQK
+773 
-786 EVNANTAEEKTRLER
+786 AEEK
-801 LTNIINSNV
+801 
-810 YSYGERKSA
+810 
-819 MIALEKIVPGY
+819 
-830 HRNLNN
+830 
-836 EATLTQANNTALKE
+836 
-850 YVDRLNDAAMAQALY
+850 
-865 NRMVSL
+865 
-871 NGKKFDL
+871 
-878 EAEIKRHN
+878 
-886 YSAKAVKAEINRH
+886 
-899 SKYYNSTEDKI
+899 
-910 VDAGDGIFIKE
+910 
-921 GTFKTD
+921 
-927 ANRGKHD
+927 
-934 ELQHWIDA
+934 
-942 SKRKSD
+942 
-948 ELTIVNARR
+948 AR
-957 KNITDFLR
+957 
-965 NDKGVREQYDNITIN
+965 
-980 NKPQTAELIPP
+980 
-991 TGGGGTDVDPKE
+991 
-1003 AEKAKKAR
+1003 KAR
-1011 DAAERKRE
+1011 EAAERKRE

-1118 ALAKAEYSNKD
+1118 ALAKAEYINRD

-1138 LNERLFEADMSYMAD
+1138 LNEKLFEADMSYMAD

-1211 DGLDHLHEVG
+1211 AGLDHLHEVG

-1386 EEQKEKEVAKIKT
+1386 EEEKEKEVAKIKT

-1503 NVRPFL
+1503 NVRSFL

>member
-21 LKKLEDKIS
+21 LKKLENTIS

-45 AIGESIAKDL
+45 SLGESLSKDL

-76 DNLGKANL
+76 DNLDKANL

-119 RMDRLKNK
+119 RMDRLKGK

-152 LLYAKSHLQGQ
+152 LLYAKSHLQTQ
-163 LNGLNPNSD
+163 MNGLNPNSD

-177 SLQLREVDKQLGL
+177 SLQLREVDKQLNL
-190 IKLKQEQNNTLIAQY
+190 IKSKQEQNNTLIAQY
-205 DRELSEARA
+205 DRELAEARA

-244 IKILNQQMRGLD
+244 IKILNNQMRGLD
-256 RGTKEFKAM
+256 RGTKEFAAM

-302 VAISLFATFAGLSMT
+302 VAISLFATLAGLSMT

-344 QVEKMNETFKSMDT
+344 QVEKMNESFKSMDT

-463 NLTQTQIMGFGAVL
+463 DLTQTQIMGYGAVL

-578 ANKSYSDGT
+578 ANKSYQDGT

-596 MSSEQARLD
+596 MSSEQAKLD

-627 YAISTAGVTIKTLIV
+627 YAISTAGVSVKTLIV

-678 LIKEEALLAIHK
+678 LVKEEALLAIHK

-719 AKEAMEAMKVASV
+719 AKEAQEAMKAAAV

-739 LAVILAVAAGV
+739 LAVVLAVAAGI

-763 IQDNLLGIRK
+763 IQDNLLSVRK
-773 SIAINKDMTEAQK
+773 SMAINKDMTESQK
-786 EVNANTAEEKTRLER
+786 EVNANTAEERTRLER

-865 NRMVSL
+865 NRMVAL

-878 EAEIKRHN
+878 DTEIKRHN
-886 YSAKAVKAEINRH
+886 YSAKAVKAELERH
-899 SKYYNSTEDKI
+899 PDKYNAMRYPSVQGVGAIAANPTP
-910 VDAGDGIFIKE
+910 
-921 GTFKTD
+921 TD
-927 ANRGKHD
+927 DNYYKHA
-934 ELQHWIDA
+934 ELQHWVDA
-942 SKRKSD
+942 NKRAADDLAVVQARIESIKSY
-948 ELTIVNARR
+948 LQ
-957 KNITDFLR
+957 KN
-965 NDKGVREQYDNITIN
+965 KGVSEQY
-980 NKPQTAELIPP
+980 NKIAISGKSGTGAPEPKI
-991 TGGGGTDVDPKE
+991 TGGTYVDPKV
-1003 AEKAKKAR
+1003 AEKEKKAR
-1011 DAAERKRE
+1011 EAAERKRE
-1019 AARKKKMNNELK
+1019 AARKKKLNNELK
-1031 AAKDETDMLQAQN
+1031 SAKNETDMLQAQN
-1044 MLAYNTGEETQR
+1044 ILAYQQGNETYR
-1056 ERIDKQHQIAIDGY
+1056 EYVDKQHKIAIEGY

-1094 ELEKEN
+1094 ELDNEN
-1100 SHNKFIQ
+1100 SHNKFLL
-1107 ADIEANYQKDT
+1107 ADIETNYQKEI
-1118 ALAKAEYSNKD
+1118 ALAKSEYNDRD
-1129 SAVYHDQTV
+1129 SKVYLDQTV
-1138 LNERLFEADMSYMAD
+1138 LNERLFEADMSYQAD
-1153 KLAAMKDNSE
+1153 KLAGMKENSE
-1163 EWLELSAEM
+1163 EWLDLSAQM

-1196 EWGKKD
+1196 DWGKKD
-1202 IKSQEKIAL
+1202 IKLQEKIAL
-1211 DGLDHLHEVG
+1211 AGLDHLHEVG

-1229 DMRKKIQLEYALQES
+1229 DMRKKIQLEYGLKDS

-1286 NYITSDIKIFGATWK
+1286 NYITSDVKIFAATWK

-1330 GLAAKMQAAYDSIST
+1330 GMAAKMQVAYESIST
-1345 ITNALSSYYSSQSD
+1345 ITNALSSYYASQSD
-1359 YEVAVTEK
+1359 FEVAVAEK
-1367 KYGKLITAAG
+1367 KYEKMISAAG

-1386 EEQKEKEVAKIKT
+1386 EEQKEKDVAKIKS
-1399 KYAHK
+1399 KYAKK
-1404 QASMQVAQAIAQT
+1404 QATMQVAQAIAQT

-1463 QAQDAGYYDGGFTPG
+1463 QAQDAGYYEGGYTAG
-1478 KDWHNRAGIVHQDEF
+1478 GRDWHKKAGIVHENEF
-1493 VANHKAVNNP
+1493 VANHVAVNNP

-1509 NFIDTAQRNN
+1509 NYIDKAQRNN
-1519 TIGGLTALDVSRTMG
+1519 TIGGLTALDVSRAMG

-1543 VVNVDNNSSELQQM
+1543 VVNVDNNNIELQQQL
-1557 INESHEAISKL
+1557 NESHEVISKL
-1568 TMLLAAGIH
+1568 TAVLAAGIH
-1577 ATVAIDGNDG
+1577 AKVFIAGDDGI
-1587 VKKNLDRYNNLM
+1587 KKNLEVYDNLM
-1599 NNK
+1599 SNK

>member
-142 SNIPNASAND
+142 NNIPNASAND
-152 LLYAKSHLQGQ
+152 LLYTKSHLQGQ
-163 LNGLNPNSD
+163 MNGLNPNSE

-177 SLQLREVDKQLGL
+177 SLQLREVDKQLNL

-256 RGTKEFKAM
+256 RGTKEFAAM
-265 EEQAKKLKTEL
+265 EKQAKKLKTEL
-276 QNVRYEGAAQQSW
+276 QNIRYEGGAQQSW
-289 INRTADWFNKMQG
+289 MNRTADWFNKMQG
-302 VAISLFATFAGLSMT
+302 LAISVFATITGLLYSM
-317 IRKCIEDFAAMD
+317 RQSVQMYLDMD
-329 QEMTNVQKYTGQTKQ
+329 KETTNVRKYTGQTAE
-344 QVEKMNETFKSMDT
+344 QVAQMNEEFKKMNTAT
-358 RTPREKLNQLAGDA
+358 AREQLNKFAEDA
-372 GRLGINTEKMVEEFV
+372 GRLGLSSTKAVEEFV
-387 DGADKINVALG
+387 DAADKISVAVS
-398 DDLGDDA
+398 DDLGEGA
-405 VKNIGKLAMMFG
+405 VDTIAKMAQAFG
-417 EDKKKGLR
+417 EDKRLGLR

-430 TGSAV
+430 TGSAL
-435 NELSQN
+435 NELSQ
-441 SSASAGYLVD
+441 SSTASAGYIVD
-451 FTARLSGVGKQA
+451 FTARLSGMGLQA
-463 NLTQTQIMGFGAVL
+463 KISQQNIMGFGAVL
-477 DQNMQQDETAATAM
+477 DQNMQEAETSATALG
-491 QGLITKMFQNP
+491 QLITKMYQDP

-508 AGQSVKEFTNL
+508 AGKNVADFTKL
-519 LKTDANSALLKFFA
+519 LKTDANKALLEFFN
-533 AMKQKGGFAELAPMF
+533 AMKNRGGFAQLAPMF
-548 DSMKMD
+548 EGMQLN
-554 GARATGVLSVMADK
+554 GNRAVGVLSTMAAK
-568 LADVKKAQAL
+568 LNDVTIAQNI
-578 ANKSYSDGT
+578 ANKAYNDGT
-587 SVIKEFNTQ
+587 SVLREFDLQNNSRAAQ
-596 MSSEQARLD
+596 REKA
-605 MRKKQFKEYSI
+605 KKNFQEI
-616 LLGKELLPVMR
+616 AITLGKELLPVSRTVLTTGSMTLR
-627 YAISTAGVTIKTLIV
+627 GLKIIIDFVIKYKATLMTLTAGIAALIIVEEADVIKKKAIALWNDVLIKGSKKLWATLAAHPYIAIAAAVATLIALMADLLSKTDAV
-642 LVQFVKQHISG
+642 QKGQEDLNKIREKAAEQVVDEKIKIENLVSIARDETKS
-653 LIQLTLAITALTIVY
+653 LADR
-668 KAGTIYAYMW
+668 
-678 LIKEEALLAIHK
+678 HK
-690 ASVLLIRIKIGAIGA
+690 AIDEL
-705 LKVAYYYLT
+705 
-714 GQTVK
+714 
-719 AKEAMEAMKVASV
+719 
-732 TNPWTAL
+732 N
-739 LAVILAVAAGV
+739 
-750 YYLIKAINAHNKA
+750 
-763 IQDNLLGIRK
+763 
-773 SIAINKDMTEAQK
+773 
-786 EVNANTAEEKTRLER
+786 
-801 LTNIINSNV
+801 
-810 YSYGERKSA
+810 
-819 MIALEKIVPGY
+819 KIVPNYNAKLQDTTNKYTENKGALDSYISSLIRLYEIQGAKDKISELSKKKADLVIRQQEIQKTLQQMKNTPGVTYTTSWGTVSNTTTDSY
-830 HRNLNN
+830 HHFLQQL
-836 EATLTQANNTALKE
+836 EEVQSEIKDTKTEISTITDVYGEDLKKTYIPTKTSSSTGGTTGGT
-850 YVDRLNDAAMAQALY
+850 YVD
-865 NRMVSL
+865 
-871 NGKKFDL
+871 
-878 EAEIKRHN
+878 E
-886 YSAKAVKAEINRH
+886 KA
-899 SKYYNSTEDKI
+899 
-910 VDAGDGIFIKE
+910 
-921 GTFKTD
+921 
-927 ANRGKHD
+927 
-934 ELQHWIDA
+934 
-942 SKRKSD
+942 
-948 ELTIVNARR
+948 
-957 KNITDFLR
+957 
-965 NDKGVREQYDNITIN
+965 
-980 NKPQTAELIPP
+980 
-991 TGGGGTDVDPKE
+991 
-1003 AEKAKKAR
+1003 AEKARKAR
-1011 DAAERKRE
+1011 EAAERKRE
-1019 AARKKKMNNELK
+1019 AARKKRLNNELK
-1031 AAKDETDMLQAQN
+1031 AAKNETDQLQAQN
-1044 MLAYNTGEETQR
+1044 ILAYQKGNETYR
-1056 ERIDKQHQIAIDGY
+1056 EYIDNQHKIAIAGY

-1084 RQLEDDKAKE
+1084 RQLEDDRAKE
-1094 ELEKEN
+1094 VLDNEN
-1100 SHNKFIQ
+1100 KKNKFLQ
-1107 ADIEANYQKDT
+1107 DDIEARYQKEM
-1118 ALAKAEYSNKD
+1118 ALAKSEYSNID
-1129 SAVYHDQTV
+1129 SAVYHDQAV

-1163 EWLELSAEM
+1163 EWSELSAEM
-1172 QQRELEHKYEQ
+1172 EQRELEHKSDK
-1183 EEYYD
+1183 EEYYN

-1196 EWGKKD
+1196 DWGKKD
-1202 IKSQEKIAL
+1202 IKLQEKIAL

-1221 LLKEAEYQ
+1221 LLKEEEYQ
-1229 DMRKKIQLEYALQES
+1229 EMREKIRLEYALKES

-1275 EDKNEKGTKIG
+1275 EEKNEKGTKIG
-1286 NYITSDIKIFGATWK
+1286 NYITSDIKIFAATWQ
-1301 NIKEMEKNG
+1301 NIKDMEKNG

-1330 GLAAKMQAAYDSIST
+1330 NFAAKMQAAYDSVST
-1345 ITNALSSYYSSQSD
+1345 LTNSLSSYYSSQSD

-1367 KYGKLITAAG
+1367 KYEKMISAAG

-1463 QAQDAGYYDGGFTPG
+1463 QAQDAGYYEGGYTSSG
-1478 KDWHNRAGIVHQDEF
+1478 RDWHKKAGIVHENEF
-1493 VANHKAVNNP
+1493 VANHVAVNNP

-1509 NFIDTAQRNN
+1509 NYIDKAQRNN
-1519 TIGGLTALDVSRTMG
+1519 TIGGLTALDVSRAMG

-1543 VVNVDNNSSELQQM
+1543 VVNVDNNNSELKQM
-1557 INESHEAISKL
+1557 LNESHEAISNL

-1577 ATVAIDGNDG
+1577 AKVFIAGDDG
-1587 VKKNLDRYNNLM
+1587 VKKNLEIYDNLM
-1599 NNK
+1599 SNK